1 MTLPR
6 LSSAAAV
13 VLGLALLA
21 GAALLAYAGWT
32 KPLVEA
38 AEAAH
43 AGDADRALA
52 AYAAAEARFDQWPV
66 AKTLLKADYRRTM
79 GDQLALLYR
88 AGDYDRA
95 IEKAALAP
103 PDAGANF
110 WAGCALFAK
119 AGDEPAAEARLALL
133 SRAEEEFRDALRL
146 APDDWDTKYNY
157 ELTSRLAAELR
168 KQPKTP
174 PKTLMQLLRPQPK
187 EAQQAIKKSG

>member
-13 VLGLALLA
+13 LLMLALVA
-21 GAALLAYAGWT
+21 GASILGYARWT
-32 KPLVEA
+32 RPIVEA
-38 AEAAH
+38 AEAARS
-43 AGDADRALA
+43 GDSTRALSS
-52 AYAAAEARFDQWPV
+52 YATAEARFDRWPV
-66 AKTLLKADYRRTM
+66 TKTLLKADYRRAV

-88 AGDYDRA
+88 AGEYDRT
-95 IEKAALAP
+95 IEKATTAL
-103 PDAGANF
+103 PDTGANF

-119 AGDEPAAEARLALL
+119 ASDETAAEGRLALL
-133 SRAEEEFRDALRL
+133 SRAEEEFREALRL

-187 EAQQAIKKSG
+187 DAQQPVKKTG